1 MTKRFQFIVNPG
13 ILLHPK
19 GRTFSLLSAPSLAPS
34 MPSTNDIPMIA
45 FLETFSELFY
55 ERIGL
60 LVVLLIIGLS
70 ALSPSFRGLLR
81 LKS

>member
-1 MTKRFQFIVNPG
+1 
-13 ILLHPK
+13 
-19 GRTFSLLSAPSLAPS
+19 
-34 MPSTNDIPMIA
+34 MIA

-60 LVVLLIIGLS
+60 LVGLLIIGIS

>member
-1 MTKRFQFIVNPG
+1 MTKTLLVEVNPG
-13 ILLHPK
+13 ILMDPK
-19 GRTFSLLSAPSLAPS
+19 GRTFSLLTAPSR
-34 MPSTNDIPMIA
+34 NDIPMID
-45 FLETFSELFY
+45 FLETFFLLAY

-60 LVVLLIIGLS
+60 LVGLLIIGIS